1 MQAVAFKTK
10 IENDVIRI
18 PEEFCGKVPDIATV
32 TILYSNLPEN
42 SYSNSEFAQTDND
55 SWEDML
61 SNMKHAKKIE
71 NFKIYSKNE
80 INER

>member
-10 IENDVIRI
+10 IENDVIHI
-18 PEEFCGKVPDIATV
+18 PGEYWGKIPALAIV
-32 TILYSNLPEN
+32 TI
-42 SYSNSEFAQTDND
+42 SELAQTEED

-61 SNMKHAKKIE
+61 SDMKSAKKVK